1 MIRRTIPLIAILSLL
16 CAAFPA
22 PAPAMSTQAEIAL
35 GQSEDQQ
42 IVSSSVVETDP
53 LLNAYVQ
60 GIAGNLW
67 NQVARK
73 DVPYSI
79 KILKDDQINSF
90 ATLGGFVYLDEGMID
105 FVQSDDELASVIGH
119 ETGHIE
125 RRHVLTMNSKAEI
138 LNLLFGLASILS
150 PIIYEFGGLAEA
162 GLMAKVS
169 REDEIQADRYGL
181 QLMSRAGYDPESMV
195 TMMAHLGVL
204 QDEHSD
210 VISKYLEDHPDPAA
224 RVAHLMGYPELDPTD
239 VTAAQE
245 LVQASSDEER
255 ARYSFA
261 RIRLDQVL
269 AKDPQSSEALL
280 DLGQSELAL
289 GLPNKSEQTLAEAAQ
304 LGTPQT
310 RAAAHERIAALR
322 QMEAREVTLTRL
334 DPPKTKGD
342 PPNLQATVQAA
353 SAAHVQSASE
363 IAARATEGKDQLKSV
378 ESRID
383 TLEYEVPDLS
393 RINVRRGSRVEA
405 IVKNLTSM
413 ARSLNSAL
421 QDAGGT
427 SGPIGGVGSLERNKE
442 SGLLKESADIYEEML
457 APFAMKP
464 IPTQSL
470 ALFPNY
476 PQMIG
481 DLSRADGEMLRSVDA
496 ARASLTQLDQSLG
509 DLDEFLKDLDHAS
522 LGFSG
527 DISPGDYA
535 SLAPLMKKCVDELNA
550 AATSASQGAQ
560 LFNLARSRQLSARI
574 TLLGVGT
581 SPQLYSTLQYALQQ
595 RFGSSGV
602 DYHTMLRDGLTPGDV
617 AAATIVAADIKS
629 TPESVIAEAKSGGQ
643 TVIDVANSHKM
654 HAWPLEIFMGLVYL
668 DYTDDPYKE
677 LRKADGTLAVD
688 LNKLGL

>member
-1 MIRRTIPLIAILSLL
+1 MLRRTIPLFTIVAMLLSA
-16 CAAFPA
+16 CPS
-22 PAPAMSTQAEIAL
+22 PVGAMSTQKEIAL
-35 GQSEDQQ
+35 GQSYDQQ
-42 IVSSSVVETDP
+42 IVASSVIETDP

-60 GIAGNLW
+60 GVAGNLW

-79 KILKDDQINSF
+79 KIIKDSQINSF
-90 ATLGGFVYLDEGMID
+90 ATMGGFVYVNEGLID
-105 FVQSDDELASVIGH
+105 FAQSDDELASVIGH

-125 RRHVLTMNSKAEI
+125 RRHVITTNSKAEI
-138 LNLLFGLASILS
+138 LNLLFGLASIIS

-162 GLMAKVS
+162 GLMAKIE
-169 REDEIQADRYGL
+169 RGDELQADRYGL

-210 VISKYLEDHPDPAA
+210 AVSKYLEDHPDPSA
-224 RVAHLMGYPELDPTD
+224 RVAHLMGYPELDPKE
-239 VTAAQE
+239 VTTSQE
-245 LVQASSDEER
+245 LVEASSDEER

-269 AKDPQSSEALL
+269 AVDPKSSEALL

-310 RAAAHERIAALR
+310 RAVANQRIAALR
-322 QMEAREVTLTRL
+322 HMEAQEVTLT
-334 DPPKTKGD
+334 KSD
-342 PPNLQATVQAA
+342 PPNLQGAVEAA
-353 SAAHVQSASE
+353 QTSHAQNAVE
-363 IAARATEGKDQLKSV
+363 IAAREAEGKDQLKAV
-378 ESRID
+378 QSRLD

-393 RINVRRGSRVEA
+393 RINIKRGSRVEA

-421 QDAGGT
+421 QDTGGDT
-427 SGPIGGVGSLERNKE
+427 SPIGGVGSLEKNKE
-442 SGLLKESADIYEEML
+442 SGLVKESADIYKEML

-464 IPTQSL
+464 IPTESV
-470 ALFPNY
+470 AIFPSY
-476 PQMIG
+476 PQMMN

-496 ARASLTQLDQSLG
+496 ARASLTQVDQSIG
-509 DLDEFLKDLDHAS
+509 DLDEFLKQLDHAS
-522 LGFSG
+522 IGFSG
-527 DISPGDYA
+527 DISLSDYMA
-535 SLAPLMKKCVDELNA
+535 LTPLMKKCVDEFNA
-550 AATSASQGAQ
+550 AATAASEGSQ

-574 TLLGVGT
+574 TLLGIGT

-595 RFGSSGV
+595 RFGMSGI
-602 DYHTMLRDGLTPGDV
+602 DYRTMLHDGLTPGDV
-617 AAATIVAADIKS
+617 TAATIVAADLKT
-629 TPESVIAEAKSGGQ
+629 TPQSIIAESKASGESI
-643 TVIDVANSHKM
+643 IDVANTHKM

-668 DYTDDPYKE
+668 DYTDDPVKE

-688 LNKLGL
+688 LDKLGL